1 MKSKHFVKIT
11 IHCQSAEEMQKA
23 KEAVLYH
30 LETLNP
36 EFQAVNN
43 TLTVS
48 VPPLDPQIKPMALIE
63 SMSKKVC
70 EHSDV
75 YFRTNKK
82 TGKVY
87 TGKLCN
93 PSTKEPSAA
102 QTAAK
107 ARFAKVSAAVRTILA
122 GTSEQKTALEA
133 EYNAQNKIGSLFGYA
148 MKKLNDQYDQNGD
161 PIGG

>member
-1 MKSKHFVKIT
+1 
-11 IHCQSAEEMQKA
+11 
-23 KEAVLYH
+23 
-30 LETLNP
+30 
-36 EFQAVNN
+36 
-43 TLTVS
+43 
-48 VPPLDPQIKPMALIE
+48 MALIE
-63 SMSKKVC
+63 SMKKKVC
-70 EHSDV
+70 MHSDV

-107 ARFAKVSAAVRTILA
+107 ARFAKVSAAVRAILA
-122 GTSEQKTALEA
+122 GSSEQKTALVA
-133 EYNAQNKIGSLFGYA
+133 EYRKQTRIGSLFGYA
-148 MKKLNDQYDQNGD
+148 MHKLNDQYDASGD